1 MVFVFVEQLGYGRE
15 MEISRVEFDEY
26 IMLNHFTCEFM
37 ISVSVA
43 LALCSLNNINTLLF
57 GSGMLSADSRSEWVF
72 GDV

>member
-1 MVFVFVEQLGYGRE
+1 MVFVESSWE

-43 LALCSLNNINTLLF
+43 LALCAQQHQHFIAWKR
-57 GSGMLSADSRSEWVF
+57 MLSADSRSERVLR
-72 GDV
+72 DV